1 MDKSVQ
7 SQFASIKLDQLVYV
21 ELEARNGGMMLTVS
35 EEGFTFRAVSSVR
48 PSGRIPFSF
57 VVNGAEKLEGYGEIK
72 WTKDEGKVA
81 GLQFTDVSTEF
92 LNALRRWLAQLSA
105 PVASSAEIR
114 TDQAFDFDHNS
125 STEPQSPAP
134 EQLVETSTKPAFG
147 LNFGQSLH
155 SGMPRHEVA
164 QPSSPQTSAPALPRS
179 THILTEWEYP
189 DGLPEPRSRGNGV
202 VIAAVVACLLLLAVL
217 LYSFRESIGR
227 SLISLGQQ
235 LSAPSENSQAQLPDG
250 PKPPEEQQPAPANP
264 GVQAVP
270 GTPAKQDNAVSP
282 SQAPASSAGDK
293 SEATPPPADREK
305 AVSPPA
311 KEENQ
316 FRDERTSS
324 STSEAAPKNTRNQ
337 NPAEEVRALWSAVG
351 QGDVTAEVTLAKL
364 YMIGRGV
371 KKNCDQARVL
381 LRVAAKKGNP
391 EAIVKLSQITRQG
404 CP

>member
-1 MDKSVQ
+1 
-7 SQFASIKLDQLVYV
+7 
-21 ELEARNGGMMLTVS
+21 MLTVS
-35 EEGFTFRAVSSVR
+35 EEGFTFRAVTPVR

-105 PVASSAEIR
+105 RDVSSSDQAR
-114 TDQAFDFDHNS
+114 TDTAFDLDHHSN
-125 STEPQSPAP
+125 TESPQSPPP

-164 QPSSPQTSAPALPRS
+164 EPSSPQTSAPALPRS

-235 LSAPSENSQAQLPDG
+235 LSAPSETSQAQVPDT
-250 PKPPEEQQPAPANP
+250 PKPTAEGVQQPTPANSGTPPAPANP
-264 GVQAVP
+264 D
-270 GTPAKQDNAVSP
+270 KENNAASASP
-282 SQAPASSAGDK
+282 SPPATTSSDK
-293 SEATPPPADREK
+293 SEPARPPSDREK

-311 KEENQ
+311 KQQSQ
-316 FRDERTSS
+316 FRDERPASPA
-324 STSEAAPKNTRNQ
+324 EEGAPQNTRNLD
-337 NPAEEVRALWSAVG
+337 PAEEVRALWSAVS
-351 QGDVTAEVTLAKL
+351 QGDTSAEVTLAKL

-391 EAIVKLSQITRQG
+391 EAIAKLSQITRQG